1 MILYLGSTLSLL
13 AVVPPAQVEAAVV
26 AHSLTLM
33 MEMPP
38 VQAGT
43 SVLSGIASH
52 AISEATRLQ
61 ADLEAQGQ
69 KLMAWQEQVAV
80 AEAQLMAWQEQV
92 AAAEARTASAEAA
105 HEATA
110 EAAQAAA
117 LQHPRMMR
125 LHAPGA
131 GFMSTRDF
139 ALRLTEAG
147 LKRERGPQTRAPP
160 STSTTSSPT
169 QVSHLAFSLRLLT
182 DLSFILAPCH
192 SQMAGQI
199 ISTTTCS
206 RSVGASICPSR
217 TASTPSTATWQV
229 A

>member
-1 MILYLGSTLSLL
+1 
-13 AVVPPAQVEAAVV
+13 
-26 AHSLTLM
+26 
-33 MEMPP
+33 
-38 VQAGT
+38 
-43 SVLSGIASH
+43 
-52 AISEATRLQ
+52 
-61 ADLEAQGQ
+61 
-69 KLMAWQEQVAV
+69 V

-217 TASTPSTATWQV
+217 TASTPSTATCNMAGRLKAEGAAVKIAQRV
-229 A
+229 AANPNLHKHIPIRDTEKGTRTLCLISGRLLVRSRYV

>member
-1 MILYLGSTLSLL
+1 
-13 AVVPPAQVEAAVV
+13 
-26 AHSLTLM
+26 

-43 SVLSGIASH
+43 SVLSSIASH

-92 AAAEARTASAEAA
+92 AVAEARTASAEAA

-117 LQHPRMMR
+117 LQHPRMMH

-147 LKRERGPQTRAPP
+147 LKR
-160 STSTTSSPT
+160 
-169 QVSHLAFSLRLLT
+169 
-182 DLSFILAPCH
+182 D
-192 SQMAGQI
+192 
-199 ISTTTCS
+199 
-206 RSVGASICPSR
+206 
-217 TASTPSTATWQV
+217 
-229 A
+229 

>member
-1 MILYLGSTLSLL
+1 MMTPTPEEEEAANQLWSAWLAQPDAQQAEETEAAVVAHSLSLL

-52 AISEATRLQ
+52 AISKATRLQ

-69 KLMAWQEQVAV
+69 KLLAWQEQVAV
-80 AEAQLMAWQEQV
+80 AEAQLKAWQEQV
-92 AAAEARTASAEAA
+92 AAAEARAASAEAA

-147 LKRERGPQTRAPP
+147 LQRERGPQTGAAQNVYHIIANASESP
-160 STSTTSSPT
+160 SLF
-169 QVSHLAFSLRLLT
+169 LA
-182 DLSFILAPCH
+182 
-192 SQMAGQI
+192 
-199 ISTTTCS
+199 
-206 RSVGASICPSR
+206 
-217 TASTPSTATWQV
+217 TPH
-229 A
+229 

>member
-1 MILYLGSTLSLL
+1 VILYLGSTLSLL

-110 EAAQAAA
+110 EAA

-147 LKRERGPQTRAPP
+147 LKRERARRRGRRPA
-160 STSTTSSPT
+160 
-169 QVSHLAFSLRLLT
+169 RL
-182 DLSFILAPCH
+182 PH
-192 SQMAGQI
+192 HRQ
-199 ISTTTCS
+199 
-206 RSVGASICPSR
+206 RK
-217 TASTPSTATWQV
+217 
-229 A
+229 